1 MVAQSTAEPPASNQ
15 PLWTAVLV
23 LVAGTVRVSANAP
36 PAAMATT
43 EAEAA
48 TLRTSTE
55 ATRTTETAGTDLT
68 ETAGSTVVQ
77 CLATIDLETADSTVM
92 VLAATVANKDGAVP
106 EKMKGDG
113 KVVPATV

>member
-1 MVAQSTAEPPASNQ
+1 
-15 PLWTAVLV
+15 
-23 LVAGTVRVSANAP
+23 
-36 PAAMATT
+36 MATT

-55 ATRTTETAGTDLT
+55 AIHTTETAGTDPTETAGETAGTDLT